1 MWRDNTQID
10 GAVQIQPSN
19 NYPLWLHGVACMA
32 GECSRSGKLSG
43 FSQPWL
49 PTPHLGLDWFVA
61 MSTHDTRPQSKATYV
76 PSTSSH
82 PGKARN
88 LQIPRSIRNKVQHT
102 AWVYTNGLNKNIQG
116 SAKHPHVQRIRKHQE
131 DARTSSE
138 HDESLKCVNGE
149 VITSKGQK
157 MRRWMEH

>member
-1 MWRDNTQID
+1 MTPWRRMY
-10 GAVQIQPSN
+10 G
-19 NYPLWLHGVACMA
+19 WGVFTKWEALRIFA
-32 GECSRSGKLSG
+32 K
-43 FSQPWL
+43 PWL

-82 PGKARN
+82 PGKETCRFPG
-88 LQIPRSIRNKVQHT
+88 LSGTRFSILPW
-102 AWVYTNGLNKNIQG
+102 AYTNGLSKNIQG

-131 DARTSSE
+131 DTRTSSE

-149 VITSKGQK
+149 VITSKEQK
-157 MRRWMEH
+157 MRR